1 MDKKERYLGA
11 EKAAEVC
18 MIWPKAAA
26 DQMGRIIE
34 QCDLTNALMSADK
47 HISGN
52 GSLASSAGFAAEAV
66 TAETYNLDAELKGLN
81 ARAYTDA
88 YRDSPLPKHDPVR
101 DIVVMKDG
109 RQVQSAQLK
118 FYKTPEATA
127 NACRDIKSG
136 VGHYNDVDS
145 MVVPSDQLEGVK
157 AAARKTKL
165 KNLQTRPQVA
175 DAARQV
181 QEKASDRLSY
191 GGAESSKL
199 TKKDAEQIAREVKSG
214 EEDGLHQKIQGKYK
228 TASTIRQSANA
239 AVGAAAVTTVIAG
252 TINTISCLEKVKRGE
267 MNVAD
272 AMKYILKNT
281 AIAATDSAVK
291 AAGATA
297 AVSLTAR
304 ALPSLFKGSMLS
316 TGLVA
321 GGVGGAA
328 ICAIDVVECLVKVAA
343 GKMTWDELETRTGKN
358 LIQVGAGVIGSA
370 IGGAVGSVGGPI
382 GTMAGALIGGLITSL
397 AATVAIE
404 NQIEKPYFETLKNTR
419 ELVQA
424 EEVMNI
430 AINYLNEAN
439 IKMEEFRQWL
449 IFSEMDFDTGMA
461 THRQRRRIIEHG
473 IHNL

>member
-1 MDKKERYLGA
+1 MSTEERYKGA
-11 EKAAEVC
+11 EKTAEVC
-18 MIWPKAAA
+18 TIWPKEAA
-26 DQMGRIIE
+26 DQMGRIID

-66 TAETYNLDAELKGLN
+66 TAETYNLDAELKGVN

-109 RQVQSAQLK
+109 HQVQSAQLK

-145 MVVPSDQLEGVK
+145 MVVPSDQVEGVK
-157 AAARKTKL
+157 AAARKTEL

-214 EEDGLHQKIQGKYK
+214 EENGLHQKIQNGYK
-228 TASTIRQSANA
+228 TASTLQQSAKS

-252 TINTISCLEKVKRGE
+252 TVNTLSCLEKVKRGE
-267 MNVAD
+267 MDIAD

-316 TGLVA
+316 ANLVTGA
-321 GGVGGAA
+321 VGGAA

-370 IGGAVGSVGGPI
+370 IGGAVGSVCGPI

-404 NQIEKPYFETLKNTR
+404 NQIEAPFFETRENTR
-419 ELVQA
+419 ELVKT
-424 EEVMNI
+424 EMVLNI
-430 AINYLNEAN
+430 AINYLNEASR
-439 IKMEEFRQWL
+439 KMEVVNQWL
-449 IFSEMDFDTGMA
+449 LASEAEFDAGMDEL
-461 THRQRRRIIEHG
+461 RRRSLAIQQKIN
-473 IHNL
+473 NL